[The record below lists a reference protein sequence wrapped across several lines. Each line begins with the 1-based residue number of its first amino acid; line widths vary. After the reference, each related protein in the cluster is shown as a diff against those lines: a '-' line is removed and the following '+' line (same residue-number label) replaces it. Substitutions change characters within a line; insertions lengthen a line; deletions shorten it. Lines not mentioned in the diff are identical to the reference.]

1 MIKCRGGNAYNFFI
15 YGIRLCNKNILIC
28 SWYETLTFIVIVTW
42 KYELKLSHLLTFS
55 LTVIIIKWYPSFLYQ
70 SCTFILYPLKTH
82 RPIRKCK
89 LPLIFKDGLQELYL
103 PPKMHCG
110 LECTHAVLL
119 GGSVWSTH
127 AAERSACWKYDF
139 WCFHHPQCL
148 LRAQHRAAVFLPLI
162 PPHSL
167 LYFEV
172 GAGHWA
178 QGIIKR
184 KRFFDLFFL

>member
-1 MIKCRGGNAYNFFI
+1 M
-15 YGIRLCNKNILIC
+15 
-28 SWYETLTFIVIVTW
+28 
-42 KYELKLSHLLTFS
+42 
-55 LTVIIIKWYPSFLYQ
+55 IIIKWYPSFLYQ

-127 AAERSACWKYDF
+127 AAERSACWKYGQTF
-139 WCFHHPQCL
+139 TLFTLILMLSPPTVL
-148 LRAQHRAAVFLPLI
+148 TSSAASCSSVPPIDTTPLPVVLWSGSW
-162 PPHSL
+162 PLS
-167 LYFEV
+167 
-172 GAGHWA
+172 AGHYQAKTILWS
-178 QGIIKR
+178 
-184 KRFFDLFFL
+184 LFPLELAKTKVTL